1 MLASASKILLSIVL
15 LGILVFAFAPGNWT
29 PAWVVN
35 HDKFSHM
42 VVFFVLAFVLKF
54 AFPKMKMILLLA
66 LLVLFAVLIEYLQL
80 TFFNRGFSSVDILYD
95 LIGISLFVF
104 LKGSVPFLAE
114 RISVKKGTEPF
125 KANE

>member
-1 MLASASKILLSIVL
+1 MLTSASKILLSVVL
-15 LGILVFAFAPGNWT
+15 LGILVFALAPGNWT

-42 VVFFVLAFVLKF
+42 VVFFILAFLFQF
-54 AFPKMKMILLLA
+54 AFPIMKMIKLLA
-66 LLVLFAVLIEYLQL
+66 MLVFFAVLIEYLQL

-95 LIGISLFVF
+95 LLGIGLFLA
-104 LKGSVPFLAE
+104 LKGSVPFLVE
-114 RISVKKGTEPF
+114 FIPYKKGTASF